1 MAGIYKSRYSGAEID
16 QAIKNALTFD
26 PAQNGW
32 ERLASGVNYP
42 ININD
47 LIATGNYIMDYFING
62 PEAVK
67 DISPINVSIIEVNNT
82 LVQFIMIL
90 DNVYYRIY
98 DENDNT
104 YPDVWFTKKTS
115 NYIYIEE
122 IPESPEPNG
131 LLISQNENG
140 DYTLN
145 IYDIEK
151 GEFVPVSTPD
161 VMLGKVY
168 DTEGR
173 ETDFF
178 QYADEIY
185 QMIAGS
191 SIGLQWN
198 AIDNTDVFG
207 YAIACLKY
215 VSERPN
221 EYIVTFKDSS
231 KVIYHIDGVDN
242 VYDLGVALTNP
253 QIIAYLDEFEEI
265 SLVHVYDTDSD
276 TIYTSEDK
284 CATWVARKLSE
295 IDMYFDALNM
305 SIRMTSPKVYGIQ
318 TRNINNYESYSTYK
332 QYFLVE
338 FTVDGSKYFA
348 KCVAGNDNTFIL
360 ENYVADEAWLQVDG
374 YTTYKNAIMTMD
386 GRFLTSADYMN
397 PDTDA
402 CELVYGE
409 VVEDI
414 IRSTWDPE
422 LAAKFTISAAKEYTQ
437 RPNGDWYLRPVVEFR
452 VKDVVEDSYE
462 IISKQYLTGD
472 EENFVAFSNFI
483 DCLGTYAGYGITDT
497 GKIVVFDV
505 YVDTEFAEVYVTT
518 KELSSVENDYTAD
531 AMIYDIN
538 SVSIFRHKDTYPI
551 SNDVLVS
558 SNGDDILVIATEHFT
573 NQTIHFN
580 KRDRAAL
587 LLRETKQGATSKLY
601 TLQRENQNYVE
612 AMIFETNQ
620 RYNEMQGEVNLQTQR
635 LDSHIN
641 DTGLH
646 STREKQE
653 YWNKKSDPDHKHI
666 CDDTVEIDA
675 SKIVS
680 GIIDMA
686 RLPKGAK
693 DHIKKVQTID
703 EMLALTI
710 DDVQNG
716 DRVAVKHANTD
727 PGTPE
732 AWDVYEVEDDTKL
745 GTLDAF
751 LPASAGTGTYIDW
764 ENVEKKPTSI
774 EGYGITDAYNKTDTE
789 KIIDEKIAAESEK
802 LNERYYE
809 YDIAGMYETIHDT
822 DESVKNIE
830 SQIEEAI
837 AISNEVNAQRIEYN
851 DLMARMDAMSE
862 DMAEMEAVVDSLIA
876 VYN

>member
-32 ERLASGVNYP
+32 ERLASGASYP

-62 PEAVK
+62 PEALK

-82 LVQFIMIL
+82 LVQFILVL
-90 DNVYYRIY
+90 DNVYYRTY
-98 DENDNT
+98 DENDNA

-131 LLISQNENG
+131 LLITQNENG

-151 GEFVPVSTPD
+151 EEFVPVSTPD

-168 DTEGR
+168 DSEGR

-178 QYADEIY
+178 QYADELY

-191 SIGLQWN
+191 SIGLQWTSVN
-198 AIDNTDVFG
+198 NTESFG
-207 YAIACLKY
+207 YEIAGFKY
-215 VSERPN
+215 ISERPG

-231 KVIYHIDGVDN
+231 KVIYHVDGADYA
-242 VYDLGVALTNP
+242 YDLGTALANP
-253 QIIAYLDEFEEI
+253 QIIAYLDEYEELT
-265 SLVHVYDTDSD
+265 LVHIYDMTSD
-276 TIYTSEDK
+276 KIYTSTDK
-284 CATWVARKLSE
+284 CASWTAKSLSD
-295 IDMYFDALNM
+295 IDMYFDILNK
-305 SIRMTSPKVYGIQ
+305 SIRMSSPKVYGIQ
-318 TRNINNYESYSTYK
+318 TRNVNNHSYYDKYK

-338 FTVDGSKYFA
+338 FTADDSKYFA
-348 KCVAGNDNTFIL
+348 KCIAGNDNTFTL
-360 ENYVADEAWLQVDG
+360 ENYVNAEAWLQVDG
-374 YTTYKNAIMTMD
+374 YAAYQNTILTMD
-386 GRFLTSADYMN
+386 GRCLTSADYMN
-397 PDTDA
+397 PDSNE

-414 IRSTWDPE
+414 ISSTWDPE
-422 LAAKFTISAAKEYTQ
+422 LAAKFTIAAAKEYT
-437 RPNGDWYLRPVVEFR
+437 RRENGDWYLRPVVEFK
-452 VKDVVEDSYE
+452 VKDVVEDMYD
-462 IISKQYLTGD
+462 ITSKQYLTGD

-483 DCLGTYAGYGITDT
+483 DCLGTYAGYGVTDT
-497 GKIVVFDV
+497 GKIILFDV
-505 YVDTEFAEVYVTT
+505 YVDTEYMEVYVTT
-518 KELSSVENDYTAD
+518 KELSSVETDYETD
-531 AMIYDIN
+531 AMIYDIE

-551 SNDVLVS
+551 ANDILIS
-558 SNGDDILVIATEHFT
+558 SNGDDILDIANDHFT

-612 AMIFETNQ
+612 ATIFSTEQ
-620 RYNEMQGEVNLQTQR
+620 RFGEMQSEVNLQTQR

-641 DTGLH
+641 NEEIHT
-646 STREKQE
+646 TKKKQE
-653 YWNKKSDPDHKHI
+653 YWNKKSDPDHTHFN
-666 CDDTVEIDA
+666 DGNVEIDA

-693 DHIKKVQTID
+693 DHIVKVQNID

-710 DDVQNG
+710 DDIQNG
-716 DRVAVKHANTD
+716 DRVAVKHAGLE
-727 PGTPE
+727 PGVPD
-732 AWDVYEVEDDTKL
+732 AWDVYEVEDETKL
-745 GTLDAF
+745 GTMDAF
-751 LPASAGTGTYIDW
+751 LPASAGTGTYVDW
-764 ENVEKKPTSI
+764 ENVERKPTTI
-774 EGYGITDAYNKTDTE
+774 EGYGIRDAYNKTDTE
-789 KIIDEKIAAESEK
+789 AIIDEKINIESEK
-802 LNERYYE
+802 LNARYTE
-809 YDIAGMYETIHDT
+809 YDIPGMYKTIHDT
-822 DESVKNIE
+822 EDSVKNIE
-830 SQIEEAI
+830 SQIEDAI
-837 AISNEVNAQRIEYN
+837 AVSNEVNAQRIEYN
-851 DLMARMDAMSE
+851 DLLARMDAMSE
-862 DMAEMEAVVDSLIA
+862 DMAEMEAVVDGLIA